1 MFTIILL
8 ILFLQNL
15 VRMENIIECE
25 AFGGDDMTGS
35 ITDLDY
41 NGVRVEDSNGGG
53 WVISLG

>member
-15 VRMENIIECE
+15 ARMENIIEFE

-35 ITDLDY
+35 ITDLDS
-41 NGVRVEDSNGGG
+41 NSVGVDDSNGGG